1 MTTMPVCPSCP
12 NCAKP
17 IEAAIRSQ
25 TTEPRNEKMIA
36 RYARG
41 MMRDG
46 TLDLHRPF
54 RSTTPPP
61 TTQPLRCPVG
71 RPASPTPIDSGVDAR
86 SHLPCIH
93 RAAKLDACH
102 LHEPRCWPRQHRIC
116 HSDRGDP
123 SAISEKWRRW
133 ASPERTL
140 SRKRMPTPPVERIAV
155 RVGECPPPPLPLPPI
170 TCPLKHRDLTRVIG
184 VVLRQPM

>member
-86 SHLPCIH
+86 SYLPCIH

-102 LHEPRCWPRQHRIC
+102 LPLAKPEPRARLADLERDLWRHPFLV
-116 HSDRGDP
+116 DRSHCLGVRNAPGGVVFGHP
-123 SAISEKWRRW
+123 SADRQRQRPKAAREFGDAARSRRG
-133 ASPERTL
+133 
-140 SRKRMPTPPVERIAV
+140 MPTASLTPIPYH
-155 RVGECPPPPLPLPPI
+155 LPS
-170 TCPLKHRDLTRVIG
+170 
-184 VVLRQPM
+184 